1 MNDPMSADL
10 DVLVIGDLNPDLILS
25 GDGITPRFG
34 QAETLVDDG
43 AFTLGGSGAITAC
56 GLAKLGLRTG
66 MLALVGDDDLGRV
79 SIAQLQQYGVDTA
92 HVVVDSACST
102 GISVHL
108 VEDDDR
114 AILTY
119 AGSLA
124 ALSSS
129 HISPSVFA
137 GVRHVHVAGVFLL
150 TGLRSELADLLAIA
164 RAAGCSISMDTNW
177 DPTEAWHAED
187 LLAQCDYL
195 LPNEEEARALA
206 GEAGIDGLEA
216 AIDYLSSLVGT
227 VVIKRGRSGALV
239 VRGPQRWSRLAAD
252 VEVVDAIGAGD
263 SFNAGF
269 IAGVLTGQDEAD
281 SLALGLAV
289 GTLSVGGRGGT
300 AAQPTMDQV
309 QAFQESGRQAEA
321 NGEE

>member
-1 MNDPMSADL
+1 MRADL

-25 GDGITPRFG
+25 GEGITPRFG
-34 QAETLVDDG
+34 QAEVLVDDG

-79 SIAQLQQYGVDTA
+79 SIDQLQQCGVDTS
-92 HVVVDSACST
+92 HIVVDSACST

-108 VEDDDR
+108 VDGDDR

-124 ALSSS
+124 ALSPD
-129 HISPSVFA
+129 HIPPSVFA

-150 TGLRSELADLLAIA
+150 TGLRSELADLLATA

-177 DPTEAWHAED
+177 DPTEAWQADD

-206 GEAGIDGLEA
+206 GEVGADDMEV

-239 VRGPQRWSRLAAD
+239 VHGSQRWSRLAAD
-252 VEVVDAIGAGD
+252 VAVVDAIGAGD

-269 IAGVLTGQDEAD
+269 IAGVLIGRNEVD
-281 SLALGLAV
+281 SLTLALAV
-289 GTLSVGGRGGT
+289 GTLSVSGRGGT
-300 AAQPTMDQV
+300 VAQPTMDQV
-309 QAFQESGRQAEA
+309 QAFQESGQQAEA

>member
-1 MNDPMSADL
+1 MTPDL

-25 GDGITPRFG
+25 GEGIAPRFG
-34 QAETLVDDG
+34 QAEVLVDDG

-79 SIAQLQQYGVDTA
+79 SIDQLQECGVDTTRVA
-92 HVVVDSACST
+92 VDSACST

-124 ALSSS
+124 ALASA
-129 HISPSVFA
+129 HIRPSVFA

-150 TGLRSELADLLAIA
+150 TGLRSDLADLLAIA
-164 RAAGCSISMDTNW
+164 RAAGCTVSMDTNW
-177 DPTEAWHAED
+177 DPTEAWQADD
-187 LLAQCDYL
+187 LLVQCDYL

-206 GEAGIDGLEA
+206 GAAGTDGLEA
-216 AIDYLSSLVGT
+216 AIDYLSSLVGII
-227 VVIKRGRSGALV
+227 VIKRGRSGALLIN
-239 VRGPQRWSRLAAD
+239 GSQRWSRLAAD

-269 IAGVLTGQDEAD
+269 IAGVLTDRDEAD

-300 AAQPTMDQV
+300 AAQPTMDEV
-309 QAFQESGRQAEA
+309 QAFQESGQQAEA